1 MYCISI
7 FGKKKSYITVR
18 LSDCFEIAFLA
29 MQFSFYS
36 LQSCEI
42 WLTNKILNITD
53 RQVQPRKL
61 PAPNTALLC
70 LHTLHVQAD
79 ICLQRSEA
87 NDYLL
92 LKYNQVSK
100 YWINPTENI
109 TLKLIF
115 FFKFTRFNLRFDMWN
130 WGHSGQCFR
139 TCWEENP
146 NRKKIRSRL
155 FSWCVSEVTR
165 LECRLNLAQQRY
177 NLVHLSSLYAGYT
190 LKKGKR
196 NFWNYKLVL
205 VGNFKENS
213 KHTYSG
219 KWFSEM
225 QYIQS

>member
-1 MYCISI
+1 
-7 FGKKKSYITVR
+7 
-18 LSDCFEIAFLA
+18 
-29 MQFSFYS
+29 
-36 LQSCEI
+36 
-42 WLTNKILNITD
+42 
-53 RQVQPRKL
+53 
-61 PAPNTALLC
+61 
-70 LHTLHVQAD
+70 
-79 ICLQRSEA
+79 
-87 NDYLL
+87 
-92 LKYNQVSK
+92 
-100 YWINPTENI
+100 
-109 TLKLIF
+109 
-115 FFKFTRFNLRFDMWN
+115 MWN

-219 KWFSEM
+219 KWFSENAIRSVITLNM
-225 QYIQS
+225 KYLWLHFKNSVSNKIFTAFLFFWKPKNHLSNTHTLAFKKSH